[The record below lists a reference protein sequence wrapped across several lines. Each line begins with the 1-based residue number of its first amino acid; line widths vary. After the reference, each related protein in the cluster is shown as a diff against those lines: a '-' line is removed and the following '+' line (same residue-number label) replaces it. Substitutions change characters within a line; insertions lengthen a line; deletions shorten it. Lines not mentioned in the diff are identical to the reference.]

1 MIEVEDSSGGRTRFV
16 VQGNRSMS
24 WRANL
29 WLAASLGAICMG
41 IAVALATF
49 GLWLV
54 IPFAGAEIV
63 LITTC
68 LYLTLRR
75 LSRKEVIT
83 VEGEAVRLEW
93 GYTRPDR
100 VVDLPRQ
107 WTPAALSQPREPLPH
122 GGPERRGPR
131 PQLRARVLPEQGRE
145 EDAARRPR
153 RGAAAPRRRPRDARG
168 PNIELWSDDRM
179 TSKSSAW
186 RAMPR
191 SALLSVL
198 VAALLAGLSGGALAD
213 WGALNMPDGVTP
225 ISEEV
230 KGLHMLIFYICCAI
244 GVVVFGVMI
253 VSMFLHRKSRG
264 AKASDFHESTT
275 VEIVWTVVPL
285 VILIAMAIPAARV
298 LIKME
303 DFSDSEMSIKVTG
316 YQWRWQYEYLD
327 EGIAFY
333 SALDAE
339 QNAARQQGSDIDLEQ
354 FGETYLRDVDNELVV
369 PVGRKI
375 RFLHTAA
382 DVIHS
387 WWVPDFAIKKDAIP
401 GFINENWATIE
412 EPGIYRGKCAEL
424 CGRDHGFM
432 PIVVRAVP
440 QEEFDAWVEEKKT
453 ELAAAD
459 ADVMREHSTDELVA
473 LGETIHGRS
482 CVGCHQKEGQ
492 GIPGMFP
499 AIAGS
504 EIATGALDA
513 HLATVM
519 DGVEGSPMAAFRDQL
534 SDTEIAAVV
543 TYQRNAFGNATGD
556 ALQPRAV
563 RAVREGE
570 AVEPVRQSLLSIPE
584 LNIDAKPATWG
595 VN

>member
-1 MIEVEDSSGGRTRFV
+1 LPVLLPALLLG
-16 VQGNRSMS
+16 
-24 WRANL
+24 L
-29 WLAASLGAICMG
+29 LAS
-41 IAVALATF
+41 
-49 GLWLV
+49 
-54 IPFAGAEIV
+54 FAG
-63 LITTC
+63 
-68 LYLTLRR
+68 
-75 LSRKEVIT
+75 
-83 VEGEAVRLEW
+83 
-93 GYTRPDR
+93 
-100 VVDLPRQ
+100 
-107 WTPAALSQPREPLPH
+107 
-122 GGPERRGPR
+122 
-131 PQLRARVLPEQGRE
+131 
-145 EDAARRPR
+145 
-153 RGAAAPRRRPRDARG
+153 GA
-168 PNIELWSDDRM
+168 W
-179 TSKSSAW
+179 
-186 RAMPR
+186 
-191 SALLSVL
+191 
-198 VAALLAGLSGGALAD
+198 AD

-225 ISEEV
+225 ISAEV
-230 KGLHMLIFYICCAI
+230 KDLHMLIFYICCAI
-244 GVVVFGVMI
+244 GAVVFGVMI

-327 EGIAFY
+327 EDIAFY

-339 QNAARQQGSDIDLEQ
+339 QNAARQQNADIDLDQ

-369 PVGRKI
+369 PTGKKI
-375 RFLHTAA
+375 RFLHTSA

-432 PIVVRAVP
+432 PIVVRAVSP
-440 QEEFDAWVEEKKT
+440 EEFDTWVEEKKT
-453 ELAAAD
+453 EIAAAD
-459 ADVMREHSTDELVA
+459 TDVSRPHSTEELVA
-473 LGETIHGRS
+473 LGETIHGQS
-482 CVGCHQKEGQ
+482 CAGCHQKEGQ

-504 EIATGALDA
+504 DVATGDAAA

-519 DGVEGSPMAAFRDQL
+519 DGIEGSTMAAFRDAL
-534 SDTEIAAVV
+534 SDTELAAVV

-556 ALQPRAV
+556 TVQPI
-563 RAVREGE
+563 AVREARAGDK
-570 AVEPVRQSLLSIPE
+570 AEPVRQSLLAVPE
-584 LNIDAKPATWG
+584 SNIDVTG